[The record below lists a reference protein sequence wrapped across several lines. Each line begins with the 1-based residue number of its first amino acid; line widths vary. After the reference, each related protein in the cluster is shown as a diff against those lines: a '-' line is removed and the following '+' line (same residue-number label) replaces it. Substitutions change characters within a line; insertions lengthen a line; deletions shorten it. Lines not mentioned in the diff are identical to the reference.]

1 MVRGKYNL
9 IEDGKSNDVSSG
21 LVLENSTLRINKS
34 YTTTNARIK
43 LPIGLGKVGKKKSK
57 KSSSSKS
64 NKDTNKNSGASN
76 GNGNHSSRSSRN
88 SPRSTPRG
96 SNEDI
101 TPRSNEKA
109 EQTKTDMPGG
119 VEIAGSSD
127 GTSSEVR
134 ESRKILSDAAIVKIM
149 KREKSSKLRPLIEK
163 VKQAVAHMWHASG
176 EFFKNGF
183 LFGSVFFFIFC
194 ENSDFFFVFDFFRS
208 TIVKKN

>member
-1 MVRGKYNL
+1 DLQKHLIPMVRGKYNL

-64 NKDTNKNSGASN
+64 NKDTNKNSGANS

-109 EQTKTDMPGG
+109 EQTKTEMPGG

-176 EFFKNGF
+176 EFLKIVFCWV
-183 LFGSVFFFIFC
+183 LFFFIFL
-194 ENSDFFFVFDFFRS
+194 
-208 TIVKKN
+208 